1 MFAQLG
7 DVTFEL
13 LGSFASL
20 EETHA
25 AQFAQHDVL
34 AGRARLQAMGNA
46 LTELRFSLKL
56 HWKLGDVDAAYGTG
70 RFVGWFVIERLT
82 ARTLQMDKHGR
93 TAAREVDV
101 ELKEFVGDPNN
112 PLPAPAVVQ
121 GEQNPL
127 LAMLPESMQNAL
139 NPIAEKIGTAVKI
152 YHAVENDIGAMQNLI
167 QAARE
172 IKNDPA
178 GVLNLVGDVL
188 GVAGGALDHLNGL
201 PEIVQNFGD
210 LAGAAQ
216 FAAQAAQAAQQMGS
230 AVGEF
235 RAGIESGSVG
245 GWFGAGVA
253 ALDAAAESL
262 GNGAAAVQTLTA
274 FVAARRGSV

>member
-1 MFAQLG
+1 M
-7 DVTFEL
+7 
-13 LGSFASL
+13 
-20 EETHA
+20 
-25 AQFAQHDVL
+25 
-34 AGRARLQAMGNA
+34 
-46 LTELRFSLKL
+46 
-56 HWKLGDVDAAYGTG
+56 
-70 RFVGWFVIERLT
+70 
-82 ARTLQMDKHGR
+82 
-93 TAAREVDV
+93 
-101 ELKEFVGDPNN
+101 
-112 PLPAPAVVQ
+112 VQ

-201 PEIVQNFGD
+201 PEIVQSFGD

-274 FVAARRGSV
+274 FVAARRDGA